1 MSDGSQR
8 MSTRERSPLRIVQW
22 GTGNTGAK
30 ALEFILTDP
39 SLELVALF
47 VSRAENA
54 GRDAGDLVGNG
65 ATGVKA
71 TASVSDIIEVEADC
85 VVYMAAEPNSNPAVE
100 GTEAWQ
106 SVDTI
111 CRLLASGKNVISTGI
126 SGLINPEIFG
136 GQVFNR
142 LSAAASKGNST
153 FFGTGIEPGFM
164 CDAFPLSLTSVSGNV
179 RSVRTQEILSY
190 ASYNQPRYHIS
201 NGGMWG
207 APCDHSL
214 EVLFAAGILDAGMGA
229 PVELLAK
236 ALSLELDDVVATVEF
251 AEAPEGF
258 ELPMGPIEEGSLAG
272 YKFEVVGMI
281 DSRPAVAIEH
291 ITRIHSGAGPHWP
304 SLEPGGFRIALEGT
318 PSYRVE
324 IVVDEP
330 DASIGACAGTAARA
344 VNAIPVVCAAPA
356 GVCSFLDLPL
366 ITAVGNGLGQNG

>member
-1 MSDGSQR
+1 
-8 MSTRERSPLRIVQW
+8 LRIVQW
-22 GTGNTGAK
+22 GAGNTGAK
-30 ALEFILTDP
+30 ALEFVITDP
-39 SLELVALF
+39 SLELAALY

-54 GRDAGDLVGNG
+54 GRDAGDLIGRRE
-65 ATGVKA
+65 TGIKA
-71 TASVSDIIEVEADC
+71 TADVSDILDVDADC
-85 VVYMAAEPNSNPAVE
+85 VIYMAAEPSSNPAVE
-100 GTEAWQ
+100 GTEDWQ

-136 GQVFNR
+136 EEVFDR
-142 LSAAASKGNST
+142 LSAAASRGNST

-164 CDAFPLSLTSVSGNV
+164 CDAFSLSLTSVSRNI

-214 EVLFAAGILDAGMGA
+214 EALFAAGILEAGMGA

-236 ALSLELDDVVATVEF
+236 ALSFELDDVVAKVEF
-251 AEAPEGF
+251 AEAPEEF
-258 ELPMGPIEEGSLAG
+258 ELPMGHIGRGSLAG
-272 YKFEVVGMI
+272 YRFEVLGMLG
-281 DSRPAVAIEH
+281 DQPAIAIEH
-291 ITRIHSGAGPHWP
+291 ITRIHSGAGPDWP

-330 DASIGACAGTAARA
+330 DASIGACTGTAARA
-344 VNAIPVVCAAPA
+344 VNAIPVVCAAPV

-366 ITAVGNGLGQNG
+366 ITAVGNGLRGSR